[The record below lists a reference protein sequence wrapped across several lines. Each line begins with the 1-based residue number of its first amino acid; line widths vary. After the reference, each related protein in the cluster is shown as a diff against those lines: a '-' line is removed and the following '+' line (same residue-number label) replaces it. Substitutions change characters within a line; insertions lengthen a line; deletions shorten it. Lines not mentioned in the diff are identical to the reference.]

1 MLDGVFNHLSSDSPI
16 FDRYHHYPTVGACE
30 SVDSPYR
37 DWFAFTPDPDGECA
51 GPGGPG
57 TMTYAGW
64 FGFDSIPVIDK
75 TNPEV
80 QDYFLTDDD
89 SITRR
94 WLDDGASGWRLD
106 VSGDASF
113 PDGYW
118 ETFRDVVHETDPD
131 ALTISETWQKDSTLL
146 RMIRGDRLDTTM
158 NYRLRDAVIGLLAPQ
173 GFDSKGF
180 ADSGYQ
186 ITPTQFADRIE
197 SIREDYPDAAYYSL
211 MNLLDSH
218 DTERLLW
225 TLTPGAETTA
235 AKEGNAANLAAGK
248 ARQRIAALIQ
258 YTMPGAPTVFYGDEV
273 GMTGDDDPDDRR
285 TYPWPGK
292 GAGTRDMALFAHYQS
307 LADARADIP
316 ALTDGDLRLLLT
328 DDAAGTVAYGRTTDA
343 QAAIVAINRSDTA
356 RVLTIPVAGYLP
368 DGTVL
373 SVEAAAN
380 TPATGSATVAGGE
393 LAVTLP
399 ALSAAVLATGPI
411 DLAPPAAPTN
421 LEVTGRGRQRGEPG
435 VERIG
440 RGSWLRRLRQPALGR
455 RLRQGQRRAGHR
467 DRVHGHR
474 ARERAPLLLR
484 RPRAR
489 RMPATPAT
497 RRTRSRASRTSR
509 SAGPT
514 CSGRRRWSTPSA
526 PSTGPITST
535 ARSGST
541 ASRAS
546 RAPRPACARR
556 PASGPTAAIH
566 RPIHRPGRGWTP
578 PSTSMPATTT
588 SSSRR
593 CSPRRPARSTT
604 PTGTP

>member
-1 MLDGVFNHLSSDSPI
+1 M
-16 FDRYHHYPTVGACE
+16 R
-30 SVDSPYR
+30 
-37 DWFAFTPDPDGECA
+37 
-51 GPGGPG
+51 
-57 TMTYAGW
+57 
-64 FGFDSIPVIDK
+64 
-75 TNPEV
+75 
-80 QDYFLTDDD
+80 
-89 SITRR
+89 
-94 WLDDGASGWRLD
+94 
-106 VSGDASF
+106 
-113 PDGYW
+113 
-118 ETFRDVVHETDPD
+118 
-131 ALTISETWQKDSTLL
+131 
-146 RMIRGDRLDTTM
+146 
-158 NYRLRDAVIGLLAPQ
+158 
-173 GFDSKGF
+173 
-180 ADSGYQ
+180 
-186 ITPTQFADRIE
+186 
-197 SIREDYPDAAYYSL
+197 
-211 MNLLDSH
+211 
-218 DTERLLW
+218 
-225 TLTPGAETTA
+225 
-235 AKEGNAANLAAGK
+235 
-248 ARQRIAALIQ
+248 
-258 YTMPGAPTVFYGDEV
+258 
-273 GMTGDDDPDDRR
+273 
-285 TYPWPGK
+285 
-292 GAGTRDMALFAHYQS
+292 
-307 LADARADIP
+307 RADIP

-380 TPATGSATVAGGE
+380 TPASGSATVAGGE

-421 LEVTGRGRQRGEPG
+421 LEVTGEVANEVSLAWSASAGAAGYD
-435 VERIG
+435 VYC
-440 RGSWLRRLRQPALGR
+440 QPALGR
-455 RLRQGQRRAGHR
+455 WLRQGQRRAGHR

-489 RMPATPAT
+489 RRRQRQRPLERGRGHPAP
-497 RRTRSRASRTSR
+497 RR

-514 CSGRRRWSTPSA
+514 CSGRRRWRTPSA

-556 PASGPTAAIH
+556 RGSGPTAAIH
-566 RPIHRPGRGWTP
+566 RPIHRPGPGWMP

-593 CSPRRPARSTT
+593 CCPRRPARSTT
-604 PTGTP
+604 PTGTR